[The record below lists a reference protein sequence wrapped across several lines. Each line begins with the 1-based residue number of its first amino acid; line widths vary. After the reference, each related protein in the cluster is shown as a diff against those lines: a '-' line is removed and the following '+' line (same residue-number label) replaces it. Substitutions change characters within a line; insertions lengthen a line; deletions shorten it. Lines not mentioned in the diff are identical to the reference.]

1 MTEMPSSTWIERLL
15 GRLRRRPMP
24 PRLLDGY
31 TRRVM
36 DRLALACP
44 RQSPEAGR
52 PSTVVRL
59 RWSRSVRWVLAPA
72 AGVAVGVLVWV
83 TVGGRAAP
91 LSQRALTQAAILER
105 LDEPWHADP
114 VDASLLLDDAQQ
126 ADRFVLAQV
135 PSTAAASAES
145 QATMLNLLDE
155 EPLDPA
161 ADDTPEDWLP
171 DLLDPAP
178 A

>member
-1 MTEMPSSTWIERLL
+1 MTETPSSTWIERLL
-15 GRLRRRPMP
+15 ERLRRQPMP

-36 DRLALACP
+36 DRLA
-44 RQSPEAGR
+44 

-59 RWSRSVRWVLAPA
+59 RWARPLRWVLAPVA
-72 AGVAVGVLVWV
+72 TVMAGALIWV
-83 TVGGRAAP
+83 IAGGRGAP
-91 LSQRALTQAAILER
+91 LSSRVLAQATVLEH

-135 PSTAAASAES
+135 PSTAAASAEA
-145 QATMLNLLDE
+145 QATLLNLLDE

-161 ADDTPEDWLP
+161 ADDTPDDWLP
-171 DLLDPAP
+171 DLIDPTP

>member
-1 MTEMPSSTWIERLL
+1 MTETPPSTWIERLL
-15 GRLRRRPMP
+15 GRLRRQPMP

-36 DRLALACP
+36 DRLA
-44 RQSPEAGR
+44 

-59 RWSRSVRWVLAPA
+59 QWSRPARWVLAPV

-83 TVGGRAAP
+83 IAGGRATP
-91 LSQRALTQAAILER
+91 LSSRVLTQAAILER

-135 PSTAAASAES
+135 PSTAAASAEA
-145 QATMLNLLDE
+145 QATLLNLLDE

-161 ADDTPEDWLP
+161 ADETPEDWLS
-171 DLLDPAP
+171 DLLDPTP

>member
-1 MTEMPSSTWIERLL
+1 MTEMSSSTWMERLL

-24 PRLLDGY
+24 PRLLEGY

-36 DRLALACP
+36 DRLA
-44 RQSPEAGR
+44 

-59 RWSRSVRWVLAPA
+59 RWSRPVRWMLAPA
-72 AGVAVGVLVWV
+72 AGVVVGALVWV

-114 VDASLLLDDAQQ
+114 VDASLLLDDARQ

-135 PSTAAASAES
+135 PSTAAVSAEA
-145 QATMLNLLDE
+145 QATLLNLLDE

-161 ADDTPEDWLP
+161 TDDTPDDWLP

>member
-1 MTEMPSSTWIERLL
+1 MTEMPSSTCMERLL
-15 GRLRRRPMP
+15 ARMRRQPMP

-36 DRLALACP
+36 DRIA
-44 RQSPEAGR
+44 

-59 RWSRSVRWVLAPA
+59 RWSRPVRWVLAPV

-83 TVGGRAAP
+83 IAGGRATP
-91 LSQRALTQAAILER
+91 LSSRALTQAAILER
-105 LDEPWHADP
+105 LDEPWHVDP

-145 QATMLNLLDE
+145 QATVLNLLDE
-155 EPLDPA
+155 EPLDPTT
-161 ADDTPEDWLP
+161 DDTPDDWLP